1 MNPTFGSLFAGVG
14 GFDLGFESAGFDC
27 KFQVEWDD
35 NCQQTLAHHWPDVPR
50 WGDVSEVNGAD
61 LPPVDVITYGFP
73 CQDLSVAGK
82 RAGLDGERSNLFFEA
97 VRIIQEM
104 RQATNGLYP
113 TFAVA
118 ENVAGLLNADKG
130 DAMARVLDTLAEAG
144 ALVIE
149 WCLLDAQWF
158 GVPQRR
164 RRVFVTACFDPATAD
179 RCPDQIFPVAKSGAR
194 NPKEIEQERQETARA
209 STDSV
214 GERGLQRVTGTVAA
228 GAHPGSYNGQDAYND
243 MLIPFVKS
251 TRVQSADTPE
261 TWIDEAPNPTLN
273 SFDVG
278 DIRTTTA
285 IVFEPK
291 SMLEENWAS
300 AETKNSLRAGESKSA
315 HVVVHDAVV
324 FTAQRVG
331 EEPRVYTDA
340 TPSLLSRMGTGGNNT
355 PMVAQETTHDVIG
368 TLQERAYKGPNH
380 ENARD
385 GQLIVQHDAVPTLR
399 SGGDGGIPSSRG
411 EHVIAFDSTFGAQ
424 SNTFDN
430 LSPPVKVG
438 SSAGIP
444 SPPAVA
450 QPNLAVR
457 RLTPLEC
464 ERLMGWPDDWTAGQS
479 DTHRYKQCGNGVA
492 SPVATWIAQQLLNI
506 NK

>member
-14 GFDLGFESAGFDC
+14 GFDLGFENAGFDC

-35 NCQQTLAHHWPDVPR
+35 NCQQTLAHHWPNVPR

-82 RAGLDGERSNLFFEA
+82 RAGLNGERSNLFFEA

-179 RCPDQIFPVAKSGAR
+179 RCPNQIFPVAPSGAR
-194 NPKEIEQERQETARA
+194 NPKEIEQERKGVAALTANG
-209 STDSV
+209 V
-214 GERGLQRVTGTVAA
+214 GTCGADDNQAQAGHLIPYQTSNLSDHAEDESGTVIQPAWWD
-228 GAHPGSYNGQDAYND
+228 GGQ
-243 MLIPFVKS
+243 V
-251 TRVQSADTPE
+251 ADT
-261 TWIDEAPNPTLN
+261 L
-273 SFDVG
+273 
-278 DIRTTTA
+278 TTTSDGQRMPDKNRLQA
-285 IVFEPK
+285 VVFEPK

-300 AETKNSLRAGESKSA
+300 AEAKNSLRSGESKSS
-315 HVVVHDAVV
+315 HVVVHEAVV

-355 PMVAQETTHDVIG
+355 PMVAQTCAETSG
-368 TLQERAYKGPNH
+368 ALL
-380 ENARD
+380 ARD
-385 GQLIVQHDAVPTLR
+385 HKDINTDGLDSKLVVQHDVVPTLR

-411 EHVIAFDSTFGAQ
+411 EHVIAFDSTW
-424 SNTFDN
+424 SNYTQPNIDV
-430 LSPPVKVG
+430 SPTVKVG
-438 SSAGIP
+438 SGLGIP

-464 ERLMGWPDDWTAGQS
+464 ERLMGWPDNHTLPRADGKDNS
-479 DTHRYKQCGNGVA
+479 DSTRYRMCGNGVA
-492 SPVATWIAQQLLNI
+492 TPVATWLAKHLHPLL
-506 NK
+506 

>member
-14 GFDLGFESAGFDC
+14 GFDLGFEQAGFDC

-82 RAGLDGERSNLFFEA
+82 RAGLEGERSNLFFQA

-104 RQATNGLYP
+104 REATNGQFP

-149 WCLLDAQWF
+149 WCMLDAQWF

-179 RCPDQIFPVAKSGAR
+179 RCPHQIFPVAKSGAR
-194 NPKEIEQERQETARA
+194 NPAEVEQERQEVAGTLGGG
-209 STDSV
+209 S
-214 GERGLQRVTGTVAA
+214 GERGWSPDTDQMTFIPTLDNELQRVTGTVAA

-243 MLIPFVKS
+243 MLVPFVKS

-285 IVFEPK
+285 
-291 SMLEENWAS
+291 
-300 AETKNSLRAGESKSA
+300 
-315 HVVVHDAVV
+315 VV
-324 FTAQRVG
+324 FAAQ
-331 EEPRVYTDA
+331 
-340 TPSLLSRMGTGGNNT
+340 
-355 PMVAQETTHDVIG
+355 
-368 TLQERAYKGPNH
+368 
-380 ENARD
+380 
-385 GQLIVQHDAVPTLR
+385 VP
-399 SGGDGGIPSSRG
+399 
-411 EHVIAFDSTFGAQ
+411 IAFDSTFGAQ

-430 LSPPVKVG
+430 LSPPIKVG
-438 SSAGIP
+438 SSAGIA

-464 ERLMGWPDDWTAGQS
+464 ERLMGWPDNHTLHRTDGKDNS
-479 DTHRYKQCGNGVA
+479 DSTRYRMCGNGVVA
-492 SPVATWIAQQLLNI
+492 PVATWLAKHLKPLL
-506 NK
+506 